1 MSVYFSI
8 NYQKSKGDYH
18 KDEEVS
24 ISVYY
29 YFQGR
34 KLKLNSGIKVKLSDW
49 NEKWKESRS
58 KNPILKTD
66 REYLSKNIILKQKV
80 SEVENVINRIKLNNQ
95 IPIVELVKSYV
106 SKNKKRRKVKTY
118 ENLDFLFLLK
128 EYQKS
133 INEDITLRQGYKKS
147 VKTSLLRIEEFTK
160 IYTRESK
167 YSFLITDIDDEY
179 QKRYLDYSTQRE
191 EQPSTIRKR
200 LKTLISMIN
209 WCKKKG
215 YTNHSISI
223 ISFNHEFEKEVLYLS
238 RVEVLQLYTFKDFNF
253 TSPNHS
259 KYTNELITD
268 QLKNDQIINY
278 TNLEVYRDMIV
289 FGSGLGCRFGDLVNI
304 KIDNYEFSEDRTKG
318 FFVFRME
325 KSRLSKQVKIPV
337 NNLTF
342 QLWKKY
348 SKNKRRTDYLF
359 PRTNKGNPISNQ
371 KVNKHIKEIGRIVEL
386 TRLVSNPKFTLE
398 GRVIEKSSTRVPLHE
413 LLTTHIMRRTFIR
426 EGVENNI
433 PTHVLMS
440 MSGHTTERV
449 FRKYF
454 STTKKELD
462 KEGQKMFSMDLN
474 ENEIQTKEKFETS
487 NLENELKK
495 LKVLYE
501 KGLVPESIY
510 LKRVSKLI

>member
-1 MSVYFSI
+1 
-8 NYQKSKGDYH
+8 
-18 KDEEVS
+18 
-24 ISVYY
+24 
-29 YFQGR
+29 
-34 KLKLNSGIKVKLSDW
+34 
-49 NEKWKESRS
+49 
-58 KNPILKTD
+58 
-66 REYLSKNIILKQKV
+66 
-80 SEVENVINRIKLNNQ
+80 
-95 IPIVELVKSYV
+95 
-106 SKNKKRRKVKTY
+106 
-118 ENLDFLFLLK
+118 
-128 EYQKS
+128 
-133 INEDITLRQGYKKS
+133 
-147 VKTSLLRIEEFTK
+147 
-160 IYTRESK
+160 
-167 YSFLITDIDDEY
+167 
-179 QKRYLDYSTQRE
+179 
-191 EQPSTIRKR
+191 
-200 LKTLISMIN
+200 MIN

-223 ISFNHEFEKEVLYLS
+223 IPFNHEFEKEVLYLS

-289 FGSGLGCRFGDLVNI
+289 FGSGLGCRFGDLVNL

-398 GRVIEKSSTRVPLHE
+398 GRVIEKSSTRVPLYE

-440 MSGHTTERV
+440 MSGHTTEKV

-454 STTKKELD
+454 STTTKELD

-474 ENEIQTKEKFETS
+474 ETEIQTNEKFETS
-487 NLENELKK
+487 NLESELKK
-495 LKVLYE
+495 LKVLFE
-501 KGLVPESIY
+501 KGLIPESIY
-510 LKRVSKLI
+510 LERVSKLI